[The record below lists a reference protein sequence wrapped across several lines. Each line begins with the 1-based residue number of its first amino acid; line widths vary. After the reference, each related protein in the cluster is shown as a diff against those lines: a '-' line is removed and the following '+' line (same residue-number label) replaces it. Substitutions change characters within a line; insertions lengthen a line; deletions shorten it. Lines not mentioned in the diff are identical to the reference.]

1 MTATTDATPAARPAR
16 FRGFHREGP
25 GRPWVAIPGAE
36 GATAGECW
44 AKVLRLRQ
52 GGDFLVTAEDPNKAP
67 EAGRTGR

>member
-1 MTATTDATPAARPAR
+1 MTTTTTTPAAAR

-52 GGDFLVTAEDPNKAP
+52 AGDFLVSAADPNKAP
-67 EAGRTGR
+67 GAGRAGR